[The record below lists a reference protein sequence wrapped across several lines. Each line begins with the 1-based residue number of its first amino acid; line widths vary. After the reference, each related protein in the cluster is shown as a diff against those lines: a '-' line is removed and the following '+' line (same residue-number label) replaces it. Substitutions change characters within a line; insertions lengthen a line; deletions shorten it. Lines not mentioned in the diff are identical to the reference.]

1 MKKALGLITFLL
13 ICVSF
18 VFNPAVVT
26 ADTITL
32 RWEANTELDL
42 AGYKLYYKLDTS
54 GSPYN
59 GVGSPIIMQTTNP
72 GGENYIDPDVI
83 NNPTPEFTITLP
95 DGWYFMVLTAY
106 DIEDPINES
115 GFSNEVTTRAVLT
128 LPPSSNGSVT
138 AVPVGTPPGVYRWN
152 EVVTLTATPAEH
164 FDFGAWSG
172 DPINTPVTTNPT
184 TVTMD
189 NNKTIIATFTPSDT
203 DYTLT
208 ININGNGSVAMDPP
222 GGNYYAG
229 TEVTITATPAPGWEF
244 VEWTGN
250 WAGTVN
256 PATITMDASY
266 TMTAVFANTP
276 LKAPTGLGIISI
288 TP

>member
-32 RWEANTELDL
+32 RWEANTEPDL

-72 GGENYIDPDVI
+72 
-83 NNPTPEFTITLP
+83 
-95 DGWYFMVLTAY
+95 
-106 DIEDPINES
+106 

-256 PATITMDASY
+256 PAIVTMDANY
-266 TMTAVFANTP
+266 TMTAVFTNTP
-276 LKAPTGLGIISI
+276 LKPPTGLGIISI